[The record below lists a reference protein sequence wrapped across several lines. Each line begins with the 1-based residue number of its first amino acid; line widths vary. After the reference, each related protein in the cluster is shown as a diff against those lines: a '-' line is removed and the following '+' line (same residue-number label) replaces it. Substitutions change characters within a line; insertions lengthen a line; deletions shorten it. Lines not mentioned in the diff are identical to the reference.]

1 MKIMLGFLSIGL
13 IVGSAQAQAYT
24 VLDDLKVNLGR
35 IATEVRASEHS
46 PQADVDTYNALSTIL
61 YGTIG
66 NNLFPYALFSPST
79 INSQMLY
86 TMANAAIPNAGR
98 NVRMTPLYDSKAYFA
113 WQELLVNRSAP

>member
-46 PQADVDTYNALSTIL
+46 PQADV
-61 YGTIG
+61 
-66 NNLFPYALFSPST
+66 
-79 INSQMLY
+79 
-86 TMANAAIPNAGR
+86 
-98 NVRMTPLYDSKAYFA
+98 YFA